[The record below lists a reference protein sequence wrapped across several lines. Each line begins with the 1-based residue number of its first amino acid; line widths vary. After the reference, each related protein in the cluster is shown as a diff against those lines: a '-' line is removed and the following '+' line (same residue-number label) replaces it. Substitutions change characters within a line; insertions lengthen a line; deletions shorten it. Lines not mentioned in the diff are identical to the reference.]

1 MYFFANITNGII
13 EKKKNG
19 FFLDIQSIVVEFTF
33 LSLFCVI
40 LGSIDL

>member
-33 LSLFCVI
+33 FIVI
-40 LGSIDL
+40 FV